1 MSIHSQY
8 QHSKSTILDVD
19 MRFIQDAPRQPDVDF
34 TIRRSHPFWIRQRT
48 LEGGLRSGGGGR
60 IEVERQLYQVRTTP
74 SGDVPPDGVE
84 LSDRVGRDEDFVRRL
99 FAGQFWVYEG
109 GVALR
114 YPESFRLGGFTTLG
128 FWV

>member
-109 GVALR
+109 LQ
-114 YPESFRLGGFTTLG
+114 P
-128 FWV
+128 